1 MTWEST
7 MKLPRRKFLHLAA
20 SAAALPCLTR
30 IAHGQVYPSRPVRWI
45 VGVASGGPVDFLAR
59 LMGQWLSERLGQPF
73 IIENR
78 PGAGTNIATEM
89 VVRAAPDG
97 YTLLMVASSSA
108 INATLY
114 ERLNFNFIRDIAPV
128 ASILRSPNV
137 MVVHPSFP
145 AKTVPEFI
153 AYAKANPGKINMAN
167 PGTGT
172 SPHMSGQLFKMMAGV
187 DLIDVPYRGGAPA
200 LTDLIGGQV
209 QVMFD
214 PTTSMVEPIR
224 ASRLRALA
232 VTSATRSEAL
242 PDVPALGDFLLGYE
256 SSSWF
261 GVGAPKNTPPEIIDK
276 LNKEINAG
284 LADPKIKARLADLG
298 GTMLAG
304 SPADFGKLIAEE
316 TEKWGKVIRAA
327 GIKPE

>member
-114 ERLNFNFIRDIAPV
+114 ERLNFNFIR
-128 ASILRSPNV
+128 
-137 MVVHPSFP
+137 
-145 AKTVPEFI
+145 
-153 AYAKANPGKINMAN
+153 
-167 PGTGT
+167 
-172 SPHMSGQLFKMMAGV
+172 
-187 DLIDVPYRGGAPA
+187 
-200 LTDLIGGQV
+200 
-209 QVMFD
+209 
-214 PTTSMVEPIR
+214 
-224 ASRLRALA
+224 
-232 VTSATRSEAL
+232 
-242 PDVPALGDFLLGYE
+242 
-256 SSSWF
+256 
-261 GVGAPKNTPPEIIDK
+261 
-276 LNKEINAG
+276 
-284 LADPKIKARLADLG
+284 
-298 GTMLAG
+298 
-304 SPADFGKLIAEE
+304 
-316 TEKWGKVIRAA
+316 
-327 GIKPE
+327 